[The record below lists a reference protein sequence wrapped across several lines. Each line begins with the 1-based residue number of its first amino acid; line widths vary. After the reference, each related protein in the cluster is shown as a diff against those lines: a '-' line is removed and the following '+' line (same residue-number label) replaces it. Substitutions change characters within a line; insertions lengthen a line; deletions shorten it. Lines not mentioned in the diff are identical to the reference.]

1 MNTLRTR
8 SRKNFWLLRLPL
20 FIAAVLLLRAT
31 WLPVIEIK
39 GFDTFAFESL
49 ALWATCSARVTLAI
63 VLVCLLLRPL
73 SLSRWWMAFS
83 VGILFSPLTDMAVR
97 AADLAKMM
105 KSQVEGDMTQL
116 IILRTGTWFCV
127 AGLSFWLLD
136 LAMAGAL
143 LLLARREKNRG

>member
-1 MNTLRTR
+1 MNTPHTYF
-8 SRKNFWLLRLPL
+8 SNYSWLNRLL
-20 FIAAVLLLRAT
+20 LLIAAGLLLRAS

-49 ALWATCSARVTLAI
+49 ALWATRSARVTLAI
-63 VLVCLLLRPL
+63 VLVFLLFRPMF
-73 SLSRWWMAFS
+73 LSRWWMAFS
-83 VGILFSPLTDMAVR
+83 VGILFSPMTDMVVR
-97 AADLAKMM
+97 AIDLAEMM

-136 LAMAGAL
+136 LGVAGVR
-143 LLLARREKNRG
+143 LLLARREKNRV

>member
-1 MNTLRTR
+1 MNTPQPR
-8 SRKNFWLLRLPL
+8 SLISCFLTRLPL
-20 FIAAVLLLRAT
+20 LIAAGLLLRAS

-49 ALWATCSARVTLAI
+49 ALWATRSARVTLAI
-63 VLVCLLLRPL
+63 AMVCLLFRPI

-83 VGILFSPLTDMAVR
+83 VGILFSPMTDMVVR
-97 AADLAKMM
+97 AIDLAEMM

-136 LAMAGAL
+136 LVVAGVR
-143 LLLARREKNRG
+143 LLLARREKSPA